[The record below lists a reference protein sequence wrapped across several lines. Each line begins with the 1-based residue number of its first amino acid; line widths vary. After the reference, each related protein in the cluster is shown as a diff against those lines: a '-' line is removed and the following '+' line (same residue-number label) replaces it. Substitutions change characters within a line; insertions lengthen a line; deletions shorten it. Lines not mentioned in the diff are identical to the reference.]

1 MKENFG
7 VIILGSG
14 QAGKPLAT
22 AFAEA
27 GKKTAIVENHYV
39 GGTCTNTGCTPTKAM
54 VASARIAYLARR
66 SRDYGVSSGPVS
78 MDMVTVRD
86 RKRGIVEHSR
96 SNNEKKLTST
106 PNLELIRGLAR
117 FTGRK
122 SIEVELSEGGTRTL
136 EAETI
141 FINTGLRNAIPK
153 VSGLDSIPML
163 DNESIMELDSVPEH
177 LIVLGGGYIGLE
189 FGQMFRRFGS
199 RVTVVHRGK
208 QLLDHEDSDIAGEV
222 AKILAEDGIEILLN
236 TNATKVERSAGRI
249 TVFAATTGST
259 ITAERTIKGSH
270 LLTATGRS
278 PNTEALHLD
287 LAGVTTDEHGYVKV
301 NDHLETS
308 APGIYALGDVK
319 GGPAFTHISYDDY
332 RIAKANLID
341 GGDRS
346 TTGRQLPYTVY
357 IDPQLGRIGMT
368 EQQARAQGRKIRIAK
383 MPMSSVARAIETG
396 ETRGVMKIVIDA
408 DSELILGAAILGME
422 GGEIAA
428 TIQMAMLGGLPFTAL
443 RDGIFA
449 HPTLAEG
456 LNNVFFHWEDSQ

>member
-1 MKENFG
+1 MKENFD
-7 VIILGSG
+7 VIIVGSG

-27 GKKTAIVENHYV
+27 GKKTAIVESHYV
-39 GGTCTNTGCTPTKAM
+39 GGTCTNTGCTPTKTM

-66 SRDYGVSSGPVS
+66 SSDYGVSSGPVS
-78 MDMVTVRD
+78 VDMAAVRN

-96 SNNEKKLTST
+96 SNNEKKLTT
-106 PNLELIRGLAR
+106 TANLELIRGLAK
-117 FTGRK
+117 FTGQK
-122 SIEVELSEGGTRTL
+122 SIEVDLSEGGTRTL
-136 EAETI
+136 QAETI

-153 VSGLDSIPML
+153 VPGIESTPTL

-177 LIVLGGGYIGLE
+177 LMVLGGGYIGLE

-236 TNATKVERSAGRI
+236 AKATKVDGTAGEI
-249 TVFAATTGST
+249 TVSVEAAGSAKV
-259 ITAERTIKGSH
+259 IQGSH
-270 LLTATGRS
+270 LLTATGRT

-287 LAGVTTDEHGYVKV
+287 LAGVATDEHGYIKV
-301 NDHLETS
+301 NDRLETT
-308 APGIYALGDVK
+308 AAGVYALGDVK

-332 RIAKANLID
+332 RVAKANLID
-341 GGDRS
+341 GGRRT

-357 IDPQLGRIGMT
+357 IDPQLGRIGLT
-368 EQQARAQGRKIRIAK
+368 ERQAREQGRKIRVAK

-396 ETRGVMKIVIDA
+396 ETRGVMKIIVEA
-408 DSELILGAAILGME
+408 DSGLILGAAILGIE
-422 GGEIAA
+422 GGETAA
-428 TIQMAMLGGLPFTAL
+428 AIQMAMLGGLPFTAL